1 MQVVLLAGGRGTR
14 IQEESINIPKPLVT
28 IAGYPI
34 IWHIMKIYEKYG
46 HNDFI
51 VCAGY
56 KQELIKEY
64 FCNYHKYNSDI
75 KINTRLGTI
84 DYFNTVSENF
94 NISILNTGLLT
105 ETGGRL
111 LQVKDYIKDDTFLLT
126 YSDGVSDIDINKVI
140 EFHKSH
146 GKICTLT
153 AVRKQGKFG
162 ILQTE
167 DDKVVSFK
175 EKPTEDDSWINGG
188 FFVFDKAIFNYLLD
202 VDLPITLE
210 GLAQSGELMAY
221 KHTGNWLCMDTV
233 SDRMTLEDLCKEN
246 RAFWKVW

>member
-1 MQVVLLAGGRGTR
+1 M
-14 IQEESINIPKPLVT
+14 
-28 IAGYPI
+28 
-34 IWHIMKIYEKYG
+34 
-46 HNDFI
+46 
-51 VCAGY
+51 
-56 KQELIKEY
+56 
-64 FCNYHKYNSDI
+64 
-75 KINTRLGTI
+75 
-84 DYFNTVSENF
+84 SENF

-233 SDRMTLEDLCKEN
+233 SDRMTLEDLWNVN